1 MDKQEAK
8 KMTIVAKLDGKE
20 IDLTQVMVTMGFE
33 GQTADVDGDT
43 IVRRSL
49 HLVYEN
55 EILRKALLEAK
66 TVFEAQEREKS
77 RIILPGGE

>member
-1 MDKQEAK
+1 MGQDTK
-8 KMTIVAKLDGKE
+8 KMTITAKLDGKD

-33 GQTADVDGDT
+33 GQEAEVDGDT

-55 EILRKALLEAK
+55 EILRKALSEAK
-66 TVFEAQEREKS
+66 AVFDAQKQS
-77 RIILPGGE
+77 SKIILPRSE